1 MDKKRIELIRKFNK
15 LNRERKSLYW
25 EINNLNDDF
34 YQVRVELRKKFSQLK
49 MIFEKY
55 KKNKELLNNEV
66 LENLENN
73 LIKFKKYIDYKIEKE
88 LEKID

>member
-15 LNRERKSLYW
+15 LNNERKSLYW
-25 EINNLNDDF
+25 EIDNLDDNF
-34 YQVRVELRKKFSQLK
+34 YLVRVELRKKFSQLK

-66 LENLENN
+66 LEKLENN
-73 LIKFKKYIDYKIEKE
+73 LIKFKEYIDYKIKKE
-88 LEKID
+88 LEKMD